1 MKLQKTVSLVLTAI
15 LVAQGSILCAA
26 SSYTLSDKVKNIIST
41 EKKVV
46 TDTSKVSFP
55 DVAFYLNGK
64 KVELSAPAMMIEG
77 KTFLPVRAL
86 GDALGITV
94 NYAPQHKVAYIITE
108 DVQLELPLYYNKAV
122 KNKTEVL
129 EIEGAKIELYQGKA
143 YLPLRFIGENLGYK
157 VTYKNQKIS
166 FDK

>member
-1 MKLQKTVSLVLTAI
+1 MKLQKILSLTLAAVL
-15 LVAQGSILCAA
+15 LAQSSMLCAA
-26 SSYTLSDKVKNIIST
+26 SSYTLSDKVQEIMNN

-46 TDTSKVSFP
+46 TDTGKVSFP
-55 DVAFYLNGK
+55 TVDFYLNGK
-64 KVELSAPAMMIEG
+64 KVNLSAPAMMVDG

-94 NYAPQHKVAYIITE
+94 NYAPQHKVAYIDTK
-108 DVQLELPLYYNKAV
+108 DVKLELPLYYSKAV
-122 KNKTEVL
+122 KNKSEVL
-129 EIEGAKIELYQGKA
+129 DIEGAKIELYQGKA

>member
-1 MKLQKTVSLVLTAI
+1 MKLQKTLSLTLAAVL
-15 LVAQGSILCAA
+15 LAQSSMLCAT
-26 SSYTLSDKVKNIIST
+26 SSYTLSDKVQEIMNN

-64 KVELSAPAMMIEG
+64 EVNLSAPAMMVNG
-77 KTFLPVRAL
+77 KTLLPVRAL

-94 NYAPQHKVAYIITE
+94 NYAPQHKVAYIDTK
-108 DVQLELPLYYNKAV
+108 DVKLELPLYYNKAV
-122 KNKTEVL
+122 KNKSEVL
-129 EIEGAKIELYQGKA
+129 DIEGAKIELYEGKA

>member
-1 MKLQKTVSLVLTAI
+1 MKLQKTLSLVLTAI
-15 LVAQGSILCAA
+15 LVAQGSILYAA
-26 SSYTLSDKVKNIIST
+26 SSYTLSDKVQSIIST

-55 DVAFYLNGK
+55 DIAFYLNGK

-94 NYAPQHKVAYIITE
+94 NYAPQHKVAYIDTK

-122 KNKTEVL
+122 KNKTEIL

-157 VTYKNQKIS
+157 VTYKDQKIS